1 VSLTSLHVVGF
12 QQAIDVEQASRLG
25 RKMQKGS
32 FDFNDFLVQ
41 SRSLKTLGGMGGLLK
56 LMPGKPVGR
65 RKDSHFYSP

>member
-1 VSLTSLHVVGF
+1 
-12 QQAIDVEQASRLG
+12 
-25 RKMQKGS
+25 MQKGS